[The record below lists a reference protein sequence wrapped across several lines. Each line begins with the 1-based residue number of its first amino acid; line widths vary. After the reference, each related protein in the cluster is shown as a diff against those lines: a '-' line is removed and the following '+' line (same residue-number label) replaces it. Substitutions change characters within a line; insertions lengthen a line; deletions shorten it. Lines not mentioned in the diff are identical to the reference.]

1 MVYAMKGTWFPAIL
15 SSRTNNCVLSVRS
28 PEEVVVPCPNQV
40 HGNLPKA
47 AIAGITV
54 AVVFGACIY
63 PFIDWPVT

>member
-1 MVYAMKGTWFPAIL
+1 MVCAMKGTWFSTIL
-15 SSRTNNCVLSVRS
+15 IGHTNSYVRSFRS

-54 AVVFGACIY
+54 AVVFGTCI
-63 PFIDWPVT
+63 FIH